1 MLKMI
6 TVLALFLV
14 VSVGISSVFGEDYQV
29 QVSENGFEYGYLSI
43 NSGDTVT
50 FVNVHYVNSDGNVQP
65 HCISDPFAVPYTEL
79 SCYLISDGGESVTY
93 TLTSGQT
100 FYDRY
105 FTDFSPVVV
114 EVAGTETSSDTDMD
128 TAPDYTGDTSV
139 TTLQADLVEVT
150 LDLTN
155 AIEVIGILQSDL
167 ASANNLVAD
176 LQDETLLLIQSNVN
190 LQSQLTNSVIDVTSY
205 TDQIDLLVDE
215 RDQWRQLAENWY
227 AVALEQVR
235 VMVEVLGL

>member
-1 MLKMI
+1 MI

-14 VSVGISSVFGEDYQV
+14 VSVGISNVFGEDYQV
-29 QVSENGFEYGYLSI
+29 QVSENGFEHGYLSI

-50 FVNVHYVNSDGNVQP
+50 FVNVHVKANGNLEP
-65 HCISDPFAVPYTEL
+65 HCISDPFAQPYTDL
-79 SCYLISDGGESVTY
+79 SYWIINNSEPTRTY

-100 FYDRY
+100 FYDRC

-114 EVAGTETSSDTDMD
+114 EVTGTETSSDTDMD

-139 TTLQADLVEVT
+139 ITLQADLAEIT

-155 AIEVIGILQSDL
+155 ALSTIGILQSSL
-167 ASANNLVAD
+167 ATANNQIAD
-176 LQDETLLLIQSNVN
+176 LQT
-190 LQSQLTNSVIDVTSY
+190 QLANAVVDVSPY

-215 RDQWRQLAENWY
+215 RDQWKQLAENWY

>member
-6 TVLALFLV
+6 AALALFLV
-14 VSVGISSVFGEDYQV
+14 AGVGISNVFGEDYQV
-29 QVSENGFEYGYLSI
+29 QVSETGFEHGYLAI

-50 FVNVHYVNSDGNVQP
+50 FVNVHYVNSDGLTEP

-79 SCYLISDGGESVTY
+79 SCHMIADSVTSVTY
-93 TLTSGQT
+93 TLTSDQT

-105 FTDFSPVVV
+105 FADFSPVVV
-114 EVAGTETSSDTDMD
+114 EVTETTSDSDMD
-128 TAPDYTGDTSV
+128 TAPDYTGDTDV
-139 TTLQADLVEVT
+139 IALQADLAEVT

-155 AIEVIGILQSDL
+155 ALETIGILQ
-167 ASANNLVAD
+167 AQVTD
-176 LQDETLLLIQSNVN
+176 LQSESVLLIQSNVD
-190 LQSQLTNSVIDVTSY
+190 LQSQLTNAVVDVSPY
-205 TDQIDLLVDE
+205 TDQIDALVEE
-215 RDQWRQLAENWY
+215 RDQWKQLAENWY

>member
-6 TVLALFLV
+6 AALTILIVLG
-14 VSVGISSVFGEDYQV
+14 VGISQVFGEEYQV
-29 QVSENGFEYGYLSI
+29 QVSETGFEHGYLLI

-50 FVNVHYVNSDGNVQP
+50 FVNVHYVNSDGLTEP

-79 SCYLISDGGESVTY
+79 SCHMIADSVTSVTY
-93 TLTSGQT
+93 TLTSSQT

-105 FTDFSPVVV
+105 FEDFSPVVV
-114 EVAGTETSSDTDMD
+114 EVTETSSDTDMD
-128 TAPDYTGDTSV
+128 TAPDYTGDTDV
-139 TTLQADLVEVT
+139 LALQADLAEVT

-155 AIEVIGILQSDL
+155 ALETIGILQ
-167 ASANNLVAD
+167 AQVTD
-176 LQDETLLLIQSNVN
+176 LQSESLLLIQSNTD
-190 LQSQLTNSVIDVTSY
+190 LQSQLTNAVVDVSPY
-205 TDQIDLLVDE
+205 TDQIDLLVEE
-215 RDQWRQLAENWY
+215 RDQWKQLAENWY

>member
-6 TVLALFLV
+6 AALTILIVLG
-14 VSVGISSVFGEDYQV
+14 VGISQVFGEDYQV
-29 QVSENGFEYGYLSI
+29 QVSETGFEHGYLAI

-50 FVNVHYVNSDGNVQP
+50 FVNVHYVNSDGLTEP

-79 SCYLISDGGESVTY
+79 SCHMIADSVTSVTY
-93 TLTSGQT
+93 TLTSSQT

-105 FTDFSPVVV
+105 FEDFSPVVV
-114 EVAGTETSSDTDMD
+114 EVTETSSDTDMD
-128 TAPDYTGDTSV
+128 TAPDYTGDTDV
-139 TTLQADLVEVT
+139 IALQADLAEVT

-155 AIEVIGILQSDL
+155 ALSTIGILQ
-167 ASANNLVAD
+167 AQVTD
-176 LQDETLLLIQSNVN
+176 LQSESLLLIQSNTD
-190 LQSQLTNSVIDVTSY
+190 LQSQLTNAVVDVSPY
-205 TDQIDLLVDE
+205 TDQIDLLVEE
-215 RDQWRQLAENWY
+215 RDQWKQLAENWY

>member
-6 TVLALFLV
+6 AALALFLV
-14 VSVGISSVFGEDYQV
+14 AGVGISNVFGEDYQIE
-29 QVSENGFEYGYLSI
+29 VSETGFEHSYLAI

-50 FVNVHYVNSDGNVQP
+50 FVNVHYVTDVNLEP
-65 HCISDPFAVPYTEL
+65 HCISDPFAQPYTEL
-79 SCYLISDGGESVTY
+79 SYWQLTDQQPTRTY

-100 FYDRY
+100 FYDRC

-114 EVAGTETSSDTDMD
+114 DVTGTETTSDDDMD
-128 TAPDYTGDTSV
+128 TAPDYTGDTDV
-139 TTLQADLVEVT
+139 IALQADLAEVT

-155 AIEVIGILQSDL
+155 ALETVGILQ
-167 ASANNLVAD
+167 AQV
-176 LQDETLLLIQSNVN
+176 TN
-190 LQSQLTNSVIDVTSY
+190 LQSQLANAVVDVSPY
-205 TDQIDLLVDE
+205 TDQIDLLVEE
-215 RDQWRQLAENWY
+215 RDQWKQLAENWY

>member
-6 TVLALFLV
+6 AALTILIVLG
-14 VSVGISSVFGEDYQV
+14 VGISQVFGEDYQV
-29 QVSENGFEYGYLSI
+29 QVSETGFEHGYLAI

-50 FVNVHYVNSDGNVQP
+50 FVNVHYVNSDGLTEP

-79 SCYLISDGGESVTY
+79 SCHMIADSVTSVTY
-93 TLTSGQT
+93 TLTSSQT

-105 FTDFSPVVV
+105 FEDFSPVVV
-114 EVAGTETSSDTDMD
+114 EVTETSSDTDMD
-128 TAPDYTGDTSV
+128 TAPDYAGDTDV
-139 TTLQADLVEVT
+139 LALQADLAEVT

-155 AIEVIGILQSDL
+155 ALETIGILQ
-167 ASANNLVAD
+167 AQVTD
-176 LQDETLLLIQSNVN
+176 LQSESVLLIQSNVD
-190 LQSQLTNSVIDVTSY
+190 LQSQLTNAVVDVSPY
-205 TDQIDLLVDE
+205 TDQIDLLVIE
-215 RDQWRQLAENWY
+215 RDQWKQLAENWY